1 MPDVSKVIYD
11 TSGEIIDG
19 PVYSVNGERR
29 EVNKVVYGV
38 TTLIDIT
45 DSTVTSNNL
54 LRGNVA
60 YSADG
65 SRVVGNIDQTIEHL
79 EVGGTVSLDENDYM
93 EFDDSG
99 GSPSLQAKTNI
110 SPTTSSQTITADSG
124 YDGLSSVQINAMP
137 TGTAGTPTA
146 TKGAVSNHQV
156 SVTPSVTNTTGYIS
170 GGTKTGTAVTVT
182 ASELASGN
190 KAIASNGTNI
200 DVVGYSTVSVDVPD
214 NTLVVTVSYN
224 SSTNRFEPDKT
235 YSEISAANSAGK
247 TIVVNC
253 AMVPSIA
260 SADGVFGSNKFT
272 YWVREYLDGSEQML
286 EQEYILNSSG
296 LTKNQEVIY
305 YENAPSSSNNVQA
318 YAGYDTVNVNTY
330 TDTDVTLTVAKSGTY
345 TISWMGW
352 RNTTSGT
359 SGSQLYK
366 NGNAVG
372 TANTSFLNSYGQ
384 HVTLTGQSLSQGD
397 VLVVRARS
405 RNASYCMGVGNLII
419 IQTA

>member
-1 MPDVSKVIYD
+1 MAISKIILNGVVQMDLTLD
-11 TSGEIIDG
+11 TVEAS
-19 PVYSVNGERR
+19 N
-29 EVNKVVYGV
+29 
-38 TTLIDIT
+38 LISPNT
-45 DSTVTSNNL
+45 AH
-54 LRGNVA
+54 G
-60 YSADG
+60 ADG
-65 SRVVGNIDQTIEHL
+65 EAI
-79 EVGGTVSLDENDYM
+79 
-93 EFDDSG
+93 
-99 GSPSLQAKTNI
+99 
-110 SPTTSSQTITADSG
+110 
-124 YDGLSSVQINAMP
+124 
-137 TGTAGTPTA
+137 TGTA
-146 TKGAVSNHQV
+146 
-156 SVTPSVTNTTGYIS
+156 S
-170 GGTKTGTAVTVT
+170 G
-182 ASELASGN
+182 E
-190 KAIASNGTNI
+190 
-200 DVVGYSTVSVDVPD
+200 

-235 YSEISAANSAGK
+235 YSEISAANSEGK

-260 SADGVFGSNKFT
+260 SADGVFGTNNFT

-305 YENAPSSSNNVQA
+305 YENAPSTSNNIQA

-372 TANTSFLNSYGQ
+372 TASTSFLNNYGQ
-384 HVTLTGQSLSQGD
+384 SVTLTGQSLNQGD
-397 VLVVRARS
+397 VLVVRARA
-405 RNASYCMGVGNLII
+405 RNTSYYMAVGNLII